1 MSNMSSGGSLHSVI
15 SDIALALG
23 NIFRAIARPIWYAP
37 VYNALK
43 VVTDTNSTML
53 TYQYLVY
60 PYSGYGPGT
69 TVWGQSITDGLNM
82 ARTSWAVNV
91 RGRIS

>member
-1 MSNMSSGGSLHSVI
+1 MIPVLSDPIKLK
-15 SDIALALG
+15 DIADALSA
-23 NIFRAIARPIWYAP
+23 IFRATIRPIWYRAGTNNLG
-37 VYNALK
+37 VQ
-43 VVTDTNSTML
+43 TDTNSTIL

-82 ARTSWAVNV
+82 ARSSWSVNV
-91 RGRIS
+91 RSLIR